1 MEHHREK
8 MKMFRSLP
16 GVLPYDVAVLKK
28 TQIMVHFA
36 SWIFDHFIEL
46 REE

>member
-28 TQIMVHFA
+28 NTDNGAFRVVDF
-36 SWIFDHFIEL
+36 
-46 REE
+46 